1 MNRRAVGGLVF
12 AVGTSAAAAGIGSLG
27 SRRAPQVYP
36 RLDKPTWAPPAAV
49 FGPAWTA
56 LYTAIGVAGWR
67 LWTGRG
73 GRTVLGL
80 HVTQLALNAAWPFTF
95 FAARNRSAA
104 LAVIAALD
112 VTVAAEIAV
121 AARHDRPAA
130 VLLAPY
136 LAWSLYATALTAAV
150 NPETSSETRAL
161 LASSPEP
168 FGSSA

>member
-12 AVGTSAAAAGIGSLG
+12 AAGTSVAAAGIGSLG

-36 RLDKPTWAPPAAV
+36 QLDKPAWAPPAAV

-73 GRTVLGL
+73 GRTVLSL

-112 VTVAAEIAV
+112 VTIAAEIAV
-121 AARHDRPAA
+121 AARRDRPAA
-130 VLLAPY
+130 VLLVPY

-150 NPETSSETRAL
+150 NPETSNEARES
-161 LASSPEP
+161 LAAPPEP
-168 FGSSA
+168 FDSRG